1 MVLPQDFVWLF
12 LNQKR
17 IRAIISQN
25 ENAYEE
31 GLGDAWAPIRRYWET
46 SINTNRD
53 ALREFLELEAIR
65 RQYTYGVP
73 DPIQVAPESYI
84 LDDALLQRPGN
95 VDIQLDLFL
104 NYAEN
109 IKLYPQFQTYFPTSS
124 SYLGEK

>member
-1 MVLPQDFVWLF
+1 M
-12 LNQKR
+12 
-17 IRAIISQN
+17 
-25 ENAYEE
+25 AY
-31 GLGDAWAPIRRYWET
+31 
-46 SINTNRD
+46 
-53 ALREFLELEAIR
+53 
-65 RQYTYGVP
+65 Q
-73 DPIQVAPESYI
+73 DPIQVAPDSYI

>member
-46 SINTNRD
+46 SNNTNRD

-73 DPIQVAPESYI
+73 RSY
-84 LDDALLQRPGN
+84 
-95 VDIQLDLFL
+95 
-104 NYAEN
+104 
-109 IKLYPQFQTYFPTSS
+109 TSS
-124 SYLGEK
+124 SRQLHT